1 MAYGTSS
8 ALNTTMVTAHQVTLT
23 GLSSN
28 TLYHFRVHSREPGG
42 NPSVS
47 MNFTFTTLAAPDTSA
62 PVVAISAPASG
73 ATVSGTTTVS
83 ATASDN
89 VGVVGVQFKR
99 DGATLGAED
108 GTAPYSFAWN
118 TIAAPNGS
126 YVITAVARDAAGN
139 TTTSAPVSVTVS
151 NAAGTVVTLS
161 PEDTS
166 LNLDATN
173 RSTAAMLTAYTWP
186 TQRIANAILM
196 RFDVS
201 SLPSNANVQDAT
213 LQLALVDRDA
223 AADPAYAVAA
233 HKIVG
238 RDVVIAAATGFTFD
252 GVAGWTANACCNNN
266 VPMAQAD
273 ISSAYNTQT
282 IDQTLGF
289 KSWNLTTMVRE
300 WLADPATNFGL
311 LLNSDASKPADRYR
325 FFASMEHA
333 DPTLRP
339 LLRVTYSVPP
349 PDPTPPTV
357 AITAPA
363 AGATVS
369 GTVAVS
375 AAASDNV
382 GVTSVQFQLDG
393 ANLGAADTSAPYS
406 VSWNAAAATPGL
418 HTLRAIA
425 RDAAGNATTSAG
437 VAVTV
442 ADLTAPTVSITAP
455 AAGASVSG
463 TIPVTAN
470 ATDAVGVA
478 GVQFRLDGANLGA
491 EDTSAPYAA
500 SWNTTAASDGSHT
513 LTAVARD
520 AAGNQRTSAAV
531 SVTVSNST
539 GSPGGIAALYPGD
552 VGIESHPDVIF
563 TEMFEQSTIANMTS
577 RYVDVNH
584 SAGMSFTSSI
594 PAGST
599 GSRALQMT
607 TNGGS
612 NEAAGLYKT
621 FPSDQQWYLRY
632 YVNYNSAVEYGHTS
646 VWIGGY
652 NPSLSFP
659 NPQAGTRPSGNDRFS
674 TGVEPLSFD
683 NDRWMPY
690 TYWKDMR
697 AAGDGQY
704 WGNVFLPSNT
714 NIRMTR
720 NRWYCVETMVKL
732 NNPVTASNGELAVW
746 IDGQRVLNLGQGFPN
761 GSWSGG
767 TFTENASGSP
777 FGGFQW
783 RSDSALNL
791 NWLWLQNYVTGVPS
805 SVQFDH
811 VVLARSYVGCLAPA
825 GPGDTTAPT
834 VALTAPAGGATV
846 SGSAVAVAATAADA
860 GGIAGV
866 QFKLDGVNIGAEDT
880 TAPYSVSWNSAA
892 ASNGTHA
899 VTAVARDAAG
909 NTATSAA
916 VTVTVD
922 NPSSGG
928 TWPNE
933 PSGMTL
939 LNDQPW
945 SLLSGNGWSYLRRTS
960 SKDASIVLDTAA
972 PLSPPNV
979 LRMVFTP
986 DMQRDTEPS
995 VHWMS
1000 VSGVREIYTAW
1011 WMKVSPN
1018 WSCSPAGCGKVTF
1031 LFTNGAG
1038 QVYTNLYHPA
1048 SASGPPFRIGAN
1060 TEWAPYGQQL
1070 WFPNVTT
1077 TLVHPGQWHRIE
1089 FYYRWETTPGVSGDG
1104 IIRWWVDGVLNG
1116 NHTNVHYPAASFNE
1130 FQFAP
1135 TLQNPPPAEQYI
1147 WIDHTRVSRK

>member
-1 MAYGTSS
+1 
-8 ALNTTMVTAHQVTLT
+8 
-23 GLSSN
+23 
-28 TLYHFRVHSREPGG
+28 
-42 NPSVS
+42 
-47 MNFTFTTLAAPDTSA
+47 
-62 PVVAISAPASG
+62 
-73 ATVSGTTTVS
+73 
-83 ATASDN
+83 
-89 VGVVGVQFKR
+89 
-99 DGATLGAED
+99 
-108 GTAPYSFAWN
+108 
-118 TIAAPNGS
+118 
-126 YVITAVARDAAGN
+126 
-139 TTTSAPVSVTVS
+139 
-151 NAAGTVVTLS
+151 
-161 PEDTS
+161 
-166 LNLDATN
+166 
-173 RSTAAMLTAYTWP
+173 
-186 TQRIANAILM
+186 
-196 RFDVS
+196 
-201 SLPSNANVQDAT
+201 
-213 LQLALVDRDA
+213 
-223 AADPAYAVAA
+223 
-233 HKIVG
+233 
-238 RDVVIAAATGFTFD
+238 
-252 GVAGWTANACCNNN
+252 
-266 VPMAQAD
+266 
-273 ISSAYNTQT
+273 
-282 IDQTLGF
+282 
-289 KSWNLTTMVRE
+289 
-300 WLADPATNFGL
+300 
-311 LLNSDASKPADRYR
+311 
-325 FFASMEHA
+325 
-333 DPTLRP
+333 
-339 LLRVTYSVPP
+339 
-349 PDPTPPTV
+349 
-357 AITAPA
+357 
-363 AGATVS
+363 
-369 GTVAVS
+369 
-375 AAASDNV
+375 
-382 GVTSVQFQLDG
+382 
-393 ANLGAADTSAPYS
+393 
-406 VSWNAAAATPGL
+406 
-418 HTLRAIA
+418 
-425 RDAAGNATTSAG
+425 
-437 VAVTV
+437 
-442 ADLTAPTVSITAP
+442 
-455 AAGASVSG
+455 
-463 TIPVTAN
+463 
-470 ATDAVGVA
+470 
-478 GVQFRLDGANLGA
+478 
-491 EDTSAPYAA
+491 
-500 SWNTTAASDGSHT
+500 
-513 LTAVARD
+513 
-520 AAGNQRTSAAV
+520 
-531 SVTVSNST
+531 
-539 GSPGGIAALYPGD
+539 
-552 VGIESHPDVIF
+552 
-563 TEMFEQSTIANMTS
+563 
-577 RYVDVNH
+577 
-584 SAGMSFTSSI
+584 
-594 PAGST
+594 
-599 GSRALQMT
+599 
-607 TNGGS
+607 
-612 NEAAGLYKT
+612 
-621 FPSDQQWYLRY
+621 
-632 YVNYNSAVEYGHTS
+632 
-646 VWIGGY
+646 
-652 NPSLSFP
+652 
-659 NPQAGTRPSGNDRFS
+659 
-674 TGVEPLSFD
+674 
-683 NDRWMPY
+683 
-690 TYWKDMR
+690 
-697 AAGDGQY
+697 
-704 WGNVFLPSNT
+704 
-714 NIRMTR
+714 
-720 NRWYCVETMVKL
+720 MVKL